1 MTHSCRSSRALLGA
15 NALCLLASLAV
26 PAFSQVLDRGELGGT
41 VRDETGAA
49 LPGVTVTITH
59 VETGLTRVVTTDGTG
74 RYRAPLLPVGR
85 YTIQAALPS
94 FATVIR
100 DGLEVTVGSS
110 PVIDLTMPL
119 ATVTEAVTVTAA
131 SPVVEVQRSMVST
144 TLNQKAIATL
154 PINGR
159 DFRDFALLAPGV
171 QQTPG
176 LRSPLRFGGQQGDYS
191 LLSVDGADMTN
202 PFFAEYTGSLETKN
216 FAISQE
222 AVQEFEVLTNGFN
235 AEFGRSTGGV
245 INVVTKSGTNE
256 LRGGGFAF
264 FRDSALKAD
273 DPFGNPSDQFDQ
285 QQFGASIGGPI
296 AKDKAFFFLAFDAQ
310 NRDDTVITRF
320 SRNVDGISV
329 PDYGIANLADLEGP
343 NPETQDLLTLFG
355 KVDFDIGES
364 NRFSVRYNRSENDTI
379 NFTGGRGQS
388 IVGGAAENFE
398 DFNNT
403 ATSVVASLTSVIGT
417 RAFNELK
424 FHYIHE
430 IRPRDA
436 KSDLPEVQ
444 IGDTCGFSFP
454 QGGCF
459 GREFFLPII
468 GDNNR
473 IQLTDSFSYLFGN
486 HDVKFGVDWNS
497 TELTNNAF
505 IGWSRG
511 SYWFLSMEDF
521 QARQPF
527 AFIFRQFFEPF
538 NEDTATTDD
547 YWTHEL
553 GLFVQDKWQP
563 TPNLTV
569 SYGLRYEAQL
579 NGDPKLPIAN
589 PDGAI
594 GSVRQSPGTDL
605 RPIPQN
611 IASDTNNFGPRLG
624 ISWDPTGDGKTVVR
638 GGAGIYF
645 GRTATIFMPTGGSGF
660 RDSVGFYFPPP
671 AGLTFPET
679 PPSAIPVT
687 PGLVSSVNFVSEDF
701 QNLRVLNVNVGVE
714 RELVPNLSAGADFIY
729 SRTDNA
735 RVGGF
740 NTTFDQ
746 NTFAPSG
753 TDQFGRPIGVDVFT
767 RGRPSSSVFQADML
781 SSLGRA
787 RYKAITVKLKKGFT
801 DRAQFLAHYTW
812 SKDESNADPER
823 DIGFTMGPSNAFD
836 LESDYG
842 IDERDITHRFV
853 FQGTAELG
861 GGFTVSGL
869 GTFRSGLPIPAF
881 QSDDV
886 NGDGN
891 TFDRPVDSSGRI
903 VPRFPE
909 RQPNFY
915 DVDVRVMWTG
925 NLGSAGEIDLLF
937 EIFNVFNNDNL
948 RTTNFFFASPLYG
961 LCGSDANTTNCD
973 RFDGVSREAQIG
985 IKWRFGGN

>member
-1 MTHSCRSSRALLGA
+1 MTHVSKSSLALLGA
-15 NALCLLASLAV
+15 ILLAST
-26 PAFSQVLDRGELGGT
+26 AFSQVLDRGELSGM
-41 VRDETGAA
+41 VRDETGAS
-49 LPGVTVTITH
+49 LPGVTITITH

-74 RYRAPLLPVGR
+74 RYRAPLLPVGG
-85 YTIQAALPS
+85 YTIRAELPS
-94 FATVIR
+94 FATVTR
-100 DGLEVTVGSS
+100 EGVVVTVGSA
-110 PVIDLTMPL
+110 PVIDMTLPL

-131 SPVVEVQRSMVST
+131 SPVVEVQRSIVST

-191 LLSVDGADMTN
+191 MLSVDGADMTN

-256 LRGGGFAF
+256 MRGGGFGF
-264 FRDSALKAD
+264 FRASSLKAD
-273 DPFGNPSDQFDQ
+273 DPFGNPSDDFDQ
-285 QQFGASIGGPI
+285 QQYGASIGGPI
-296 AKDKAFFFLAFDAQ
+296 SKDKAFFFLAFDAQ
-310 NRDDTVITRF
+310 NRDDTVFTRF

-329 PDYGIANLADLEGP
+329 PEYGIANLADFEGP
-343 NPETQDLLTLFG
+343 NPETQDLLTFFG
-355 KVDFDIGES
+355 KVDFDLGD
-364 NRFSVRYNRSENDTI
+364 NHRLSVRFNRSNNDTI

-388 IVGGAAENFE
+388 VVGASAENFE
-398 DFNNT
+398 DFTNT

-430 IRPRDA
+430 IRPRGA

-444 IGDTCGFSFP
+444 ISDTCVL
-454 QGGCF
+454 GCF
-459 GREFFLPII
+459 GREFFLPIK

-473 IQLTDSFSYLFGN
+473 IQFTDSFSYLFGS

-511 SYWFLSMEDF
+511 SYWFLTMEDF
-521 QARQPF
+521 QARQPY

-538 NEDTATTDD
+538 GEDNSTTDN
-547 YWTHEL
+547 YWTNEL
-553 GLFVQDKWQP
+553 GLFIQDKWQAS
-563 TPNLTV
+563 PNLTV
-569 SYGLRYEAQL
+569 NFGLRYEAQM
-579 NGDPKLPIAN
+579 NGDPKNPIAN
-589 PDGAI
+589 PDGTI
-594 GSVRQSPGTDL
+594 GSVRQSPGNDL

-645 GRTATIFMPTGGSGF
+645 GRTATIFMPTGGAGF
-660 RDSVGFYFPPP
+660 RDSVGFYFGALPPG
-671 AGLTFPET
+671 ATFPET
-679 PPSAIPVT
+679 PPSVIPVT
-687 PGLVSSVNFVSEDF
+687 PGLVSSQNFVSEDF

-714 RELVPNLSAGADFIY
+714 RELIPNLSAGVDFIY

-740 NTTFDQ
+740 NGTFDQ
-746 NTFAPSG
+746 NTFGPSG
-753 TDQFGRPIGVDVFT
+753 TDQYGRPTGVDVFT

-787 RYKAITVKLKKGFT
+787 RYKAVTFKLKKGFT

-836 LESDYG
+836 LESDFG
-842 IDERDITHRFV
+842 TDERDITHRFV

-861 GGFTVSGL
+861 GGFTLSGL
-869 GTFRSGLPIPAF
+869 GTFRTGLPIPAF
-881 QSDDV
+881 QADDI

-891 TFDRPVDSSGRI
+891 TYDRPVDSSGGI

-909 RQPNFY
+909 RQPNFSN
-915 DVDVRVMWTG
+915 VDLRVMWTR
-925 NLGSAGEIDLLF
+925 NLGAAGEIDLLF
-937 EIFNVFNNDNL
+937 EIFNVFNNDNF
-948 RTTNFFFASPLYG
+948 RTTTFQFSSPIYG
-961 LCGSDANTTNCD
+961 LCGSSANTTNCD
-973 RFDGVSREAQIG
+973 TFDGVSREAQIG
-985 IKWRFGGN
+985 IKWRFGGS

>member
-1 MTHSCRSSRALLGA
+1 MTNRWRSRFLRGASALFLI
-15 NALCLLASLAV
+15 ALFAV
-26 PAFSQVLDRGELGGT
+26 SGFSQVLDRGELSGT
-41 VRDETGAA
+41 VRDETGAS
-49 LPGVTVTITH
+49 LPGVTVTVTH
-59 VETGLTRVVTTDGTG
+59 VETGLTRVVTTDESG
-74 RYRAPLLPVGR
+74 RYRAPLLPVGG
-85 YTIQAALPS
+85 YTIQAELPS
-94 FATVIR
+94 FATVTREGVI
-100 DGLEVTVGSS
+100 VTVGSA

-119 ATVTEAVTVTAA
+119 ATVTEAITVTAA
-131 SPVVEVQRSMVST
+131 SPVVEVQRSTVST

-171 QQTPG
+171 AQTPG

-256 LRGGGFAF
+256 MRGGGFAF
-264 FRDSALKAD
+264 FRDAGLKSE

-285 QQFGASIGGPI
+285 QQYGASIGGPI
-296 AKDKAFFFLAFDAQ
+296 AKDKAFFFFAFDAQ

-320 SRNVDGISV
+320 SRDASGVSV
-329 PDYGIANLADLEGP
+329 PEYGIANLADLEGP
-343 NPETQDLLTLFG
+343 NPETQDLLTFFG
-355 KVDFDIGES
+355 KVDFDLS
-364 NRFSVRYNRSENDTI
+364 DNHRFSVRFNRSQNDTV

-430 IRPRDA
+430 VRPRDA

-444 IGDTCGFSFP
+444 IGDLCGFSFP

-459 GREFFLPII
+459 GREFFLPIT

-473 IQLTDSFSYLFGN
+473 IQFTDSFSYLFGN

-511 SYWFLSMEDF
+511 SYWFGTLEDF

-538 NEDTATTDD
+538 SEENSKTDN
-547 YWTHEL
+547 YWTNEL
-553 GLFVQDKWQP
+553 GLFIQDKWQA
-563 TPNLTV
+563 TPNVTV
-569 SYGLRYEAQL
+569 NFGLRYEAQM
-579 NGDPKLPIAN
+579 NGDPKYPIAN
-589 PDGAI
+589 PDGTP
-594 GSVRQSPGTDL
+594 GSVRQAPGTDL
-605 RPIPQN
+605 RPIPQS
-611 IASDTNNFGPRLG
+611 IASDTNNLGPRVG
-624 ISWDPTGDGKTVVR
+624 ISWDPQGDGKTVVR
-638 GGAGIYF
+638 GGAGIYY
-645 GRTATIFMPTGGSGF
+645 GRTATIFMPTGGAGF
-660 RDSVGFYFPPP
+660 RDSTGFFFGALPPGADFPN
-671 AGLTFPET
+671 T
-679 PPSAIPVT
+679 PPSVIPVT
-687 PGLVSSVNFVSEDF
+687 PGLVSSQNFVSEDF
-701 QNLRVLNVNVGVE
+701 QNLRVLNTNIGVE
-714 RELVPNLSAGADFIY
+714 REIVPNMSLGADFIY

-753 TDQFGRPIGVDVFT
+753 TDQYGRPVGVDVFT
-767 RGRPSSSVFQADML
+767 RGRPSSTVFQADML

-787 RYKAITVKLKKGFT
+787 RYKAITLKLKKGFT

-861 GGFTVSGL
+861 KGFTLSGL

-881 QSDDV
+881 QSVDV

-891 TFDRPVDSSGRI
+891 TFDRPVDANGNI

-915 DVDVRVMWTG
+915 NVDMRLMWTRD
-925 NLGSAGEIDLLF
+925 LGTAGEIDLLF
-937 EIFNVFNNDNL
+937 ELFNVFNNDNF
-948 RTTNFFFASPLYG
+948 RTTVFSYESALYG
-961 LCGSDANTTNCD
+961 LCGSSPSTSNCD

-985 IKWRFGGN
+985 VKWRF

>member
-1 MTHSCRSSRALLGA
+1 MAGKKIVSALLFVVMGSGLLGA
-15 NALCLLASLAV
+15 
-26 PAFSQVLDRGELGGT
+26 QVLDRGELSGA

-49 LPGVTVTITH
+49 LPGVTVTVTQ

-74 RYRAPLLPVGR
+74 RYRAPLLPVGS
-85 YTIQAALPS
+85 YTIRAELAG
-94 FATVIR
+94 FATVTR
-100 DGLEVTVGSS
+100 EGVVVTVGSA

-119 ATVTEAVTVTAA
+119 ATVTEAITVSAT
-131 SPVVEVQRSMVST
+131 SPVVEIQRAVVST

-191 LLSVDGADMTN
+191 MLSVDGADMTN

-264 FRDSALKAD
+264 FRASAMKAD
-273 DPFGNPSDQFDQ
+273 DPFGNPSDDFDQ

-296 AKDKAFFFLAFDAQ
+296 KKDKAFFFLAFDAQ

-320 SRNVDGISV
+320 SRNVSGVSV
-329 PDYGIANLADLEGP
+329 PEYGITNLADLEGP
-343 NPETQDLLTLFG
+343 NPDTQDLLTLFG
-355 KVDFDIGES
+355 KVDFDLS
-364 NRFSVRYNRSENDTI
+364 RDHRLSVRLNRSDNDTT

-398 DFNNT
+398 DFTNT
-403 ATSVVASLTSVIGT
+403 ATSLVASLTSVIGT
-417 RAFNELK
+417 RAFNEFK

-430 IRPRDA
+430 IRPREA
-436 KSDLPEVQ
+436 KSDQPEVQ
-444 IGDTCGFSFP
+444 IGDVCGFSFP

-459 GREFFLPII
+459 GREFFLPIT

-473 IQLTDSFSYLFGN
+473 IQFTDSFSYLFGS

-511 SYWFLSMEDF
+511 SYWFLTLEDF

-538 NEDTATTDD
+538 GEDNATTDD
-547 YWTHEL
+547 YWTNEL
-553 GLFVQDKWQP
+553 GLFIQDKWQAK
-563 TPNLTV
+563 PNLTI
-569 SYGLRYEAQL
+569 SYGLRYEAQF
-579 NGDPKLPIAN
+579 NGDPKNPIAN
-589 PDGAI
+589 PDGVI
-594 GSVRQSPGTDL
+594 GSVRQAPGTDL
-605 RPIPQN
+605 ISIPQT
-611 IASDTNNFGPRLG
+611 IASDTNNLGPRLG
-624 ISWDPTGDGKTVVR
+624 ISWDPTNDGKTVVR

-645 GRTATIFMPTGGSGF
+645 GRTATIFMPTGGAGF
-660 RDSVGFYFPPP
+660 RDSTSFFFPPP

-679 PPSAIPVT
+679 PESVIPVT
-687 PGLVSSVNFVSEDF
+687 PGLVSSVNFVSPDF
-701 QNLRVLNVNVGVE
+701 QNLRVLNTNVGVE
-714 RELVPNLSAGADFIY
+714 REIVPDLSAGADFIY
-729 SRTDNA
+729 SRTENA
-735 RVGGF
+735 RIGGF

-746 NTFAPSG
+746 NTFAPTG
-753 TDQFGRPIGVDVFT
+753 TDQYGRPIGVDVFT
-767 RGRPSSSVFQADML
+767 RGRPSSTVFQADML

-787 RYKAITVKLKKGFT
+787 RYKAVTVKVKKGFSERT
-801 DRAQFLAHYTW
+801 QFLAHYTW

-823 DIGFTMGPSNAFD
+823 DIGFTLGPSNAFD
-836 LESDYG
+836 LEGDFG

-861 GGFTVSGL
+861 RGFTLSGL
-869 GTFRSGLPIPAF
+869 GTYRSGLPIGAF
-881 QSDDV
+881 ETTDV

-891 TFDRPVDSSGRI
+891 TFDRPVDANGNI

-909 RQPNFY
+909 RQPSFFN
-915 DVDVRVMWTG
+915 VDMRVMWTR

-937 EIFNVFNNDNL
+937 EIFNLFNNDNF
-948 RTTNFFFASPLYG
+948 RTTNFSFPSAGWG
-961 LCGSDANTTNCD
+961 LCGADPNPTNCD

-985 IKWRFGGN
+985 IKWRFGS

>member
-1 MTHSCRSSRALLGA
+1 MTHSRRSARSFLSAIFILV
-15 NALCLLASLAV
+15 LAAV
-26 PAFSQVLDRGELGGT
+26 PSFSQVLDRGELSGT
-41 VRDETGAA
+41 VRDETGAS
-49 LPGVTVTITH
+49 LPGVTVTVTH

-74 RYRAPLLPVGR
+74 RYRAPLLPVGG
-85 YTIQAALPS
+85 YTIRAELPS
-94 FATVIR
+94 FATVTREGVI
-100 DGLEVTVGSS
+100 VTVGSA

-119 ATVTEAVTVTAA
+119 ATVTEAITVTAA
-131 SPVVEVQRSMVST
+131 SPVVEVQRSTVST

-191 LLSVDGADMTN
+191 MLSVDGADMTN

-256 LRGGGFAF
+256 MRGGGFAF
-264 FRDSALKAD
+264 FRDAGLKSE
-273 DPFGNPSDQFDQ
+273 DPFGNPADQFDQ
-285 QQFGASIGGPI
+285 QQYGASIGGPI

-320 SRNVDGISV
+320 ARNVSGVSVPEYGIS
-329 PDYGIANLADLEGP
+329 NLADLEGP
-343 NPETQDLLTLFG
+343 NPETQDLLTFFG
-355 KVDFDIGES
+355 KVDFDVS
-364 NRFSVRYNRSENDTI
+364 DNHRFSVRFNRSNNDSV

-388 IVGGAAENFE
+388 VVAAAAENFE
-398 DFNNT
+398 DFTNT

-430 IRPRDA
+430 IRPREA
-436 KSDLPEVQ
+436 KSDLPDVW
-444 IGDTCGFSFP
+444 ILDSCVS
-454 QGGCF
+454 GCF
-459 GREFFLPII
+459 GREFFLPIT

-473 IQLTDSFSYLFGN
+473 IQFTDSFSYLFGN

-511 SYWFLSMEDF
+511 QYEFLTLEDF

-527 AFIFRQFFEPF
+527 GFIFRQFFEPF
-538 NEDTATTDD
+538 SEDNATTDN
-547 YWTHEL
+547 YWTNEL
-553 GLFVQDKWQP
+553 GLFIQDKWQA

-569 SYGLRYEAQL
+569 NFGLRYEAQM
-579 NGDPKLPIAN
+579 NGDPKNPIAN
-589 PDGAI
+589 PDGTI
-594 GSVRQSPGTDL
+594 GSVRQAPGTEL
-605 RPIPQN
+605 RPIPQT
-611 IASDTNNFGPRLG
+611 IASDTNNLGPRLG
-624 ISWDPTGDGKTVVR
+624 ISWDPKGDGKTVVR
-638 GGAGIYF
+638 GGAGIYY
-645 GRTATIFMPTGGSGF
+645 GRTAAIFMPTGGSGV
-660 RDSVGFYFPPP
+660 RDSTGFYFGALPPG
-671 AGLTFPET
+671 ATFPDT
-679 PPSAIPVT
+679 PPSVIPVS

-701 QNLRVLNVNVGVE
+701 QNLRVLQTNIGVE
-714 RELVPNLSAGADFIY
+714 REIVPNMSAGVDFIY

-735 RVGGF
+735 RIGGF

-753 TDQFGRPIGVDVFT
+753 TDQYGRPTGVDVFT

-787 RYKAITVKLKKGFT
+787 RYKAITVKLKKGFS

-812 SKDESNADPER
+812 SKDESNADAER
-823 DIGFTMGPSNAFD
+823 DIGFTMGPSNSFD
-836 LESDYG
+836 LESDFG
-842 IDERDITHRFV
+842 IDERDIAHRFV

-861 GGFTVSGL
+861 KGFTLSGL
-869 GTFRSGLPIPAF
+869 GTFRSGLPIPA
-881 QSDDV
+881 QETADID
-886 NGDGN
+886 GDGSLAID
-891 TFDRPVDSSGRI
+891 DRPVDANGNI
-903 VPRFPE
+903 VPRFFG
-909 RQPNFY
+909 RQPSFY
-915 DVDVRVMWTG
+915 NVDMRLMWTG
-925 NLGSAGEIDLLF
+925 DLGAAGEIDLLF
-937 EIFNVFNNDNL
+937 EIFNVFNNDNF
-948 RTTNFFFASPLYG
+948 RTTQYVFASPIYG
-961 LCGSDANTTNCD
+961 LCGTDPNTTNCST
-973 RFDGVSREAQIG
+973 FDGVSREAQIG